1 MAKFTSQNVE
11 FKDGQKAIFGTDD
24 DSSIFW
30 SANHNHLV
38 ISTVV
43 SGIEPIQP
51 GHLVTKRY
59 VDELLNYITG
69 VIIASVN
76 IDGGIANT
84 IYGGTTGKDGGASN
98 TVYGGTSSIDGGN
111 AATNY

>member
-51 GHLVTKRY
+51 GHLVTKHY
-59 VDELLNYITG
+59 VDESLSYITG
-69 VIIASVN
+69 SVMTNTN
-76 IDGGIANT
+76 IDGGIV
-84 IYGGTTGKDGGASN
+84 G
-98 TVYGGTSSIDGGN
+98 TVYGGVSPIDGGN
-111 AATNY
+111 ASTNY